1 MFCRDE
7 GYRTVYTT
15 RRRSG
20 LVADPP
26 ESASRRTHP
35 LDLSPCFPPWC
46 VTPDSCEE
54 MPRHR
59 EAIMTPNSGRLRGE
73 QLARRIASPWAIIAI
88 LLMAFALRTINL
100 NGRPLW
106 YDEAFSVLYAEQS
119 FETMFY
125 GTVTQVDGAAAEEH
139 PLFFY
144 FVLHFWMELVGQ
156 SPFAVRILSVLLGTA
171 TVAMVY
177 RLARQLFDGRIGLL
191 AAFLTA
197 LVPFHVYYSQE
208 ARMYSLLGF
217 VAISATYFFVRA
229 WSGGR
234 WLDWLA
240 FGVTGALTLY
250 AHNLGFVLIFGLDLW
265 VLWCWFRP
273 GGRRW
278 QNLRPL
284 ILSHL
289 LMLILFAP
297 GLSILPSQ
305 FGKIQR
311 AYWVQR
317 PDLTTI
323 IQTFLVFHFG
333 YDNQALP
340 TWLLPPALF
349 LSLLLP
355 AFLALRLIR
364 ARAPHRWSLAYALLL
379 LLAIFPPLIVFVLSQ
394 VQPVYIVRAF
404 LPSAL
409 AYYVLVAGGLG
420 IRAVPRPIRWV
431 LMLSAMTI
439 AVASLVN
446 HYTYALFPRSP
457 FDEAAAYLR
466 ANSQPGDAI
475 VHSNKL
481 TFLPA
486 HYYDRSLPQAFIADE
501 PGSPSDTLA
510 YATQQALG
518 LFATPDLAT
527 ATEGHRRVWL
537 VIFQRAI
544 DEYLALGY
552 DGHPHRAWL
561 EQHCVRVSTVTFNDL
576 SVYEYDTCADLESS
590 SYRSAGWSQ

>member
-1 MFCRDE
+1 
-7 GYRTVYTT
+7 
-15 RRRSG
+15 
-20 LVADPP
+20 
-26 ESASRRTHP
+26 
-35 LDLSPCFPPWC
+35 
-46 VTPDSCEE
+46 
-54 MPRHR
+54 
-59 EAIMTPNSGRLRGE
+59 
-73 QLARRIASPWAIIAI
+73 
-88 LLMAFALRTINL
+88 
-100 NGRPLW
+100 
-106 YDEAFSVLYAEQS
+106 
-119 FETMFY
+119 
-125 GTVTQVDGAAAEEH
+125 
-139 PLFFY
+139 
-144 FVLHFWMELVGQ
+144 
-156 SPFAVRILSVLLGTA
+156 
-171 TVAMVY
+171 
-177 RLARQLFDGRIGLL
+177 
-191 AAFLTA
+191 
-197 LVPFHVYYSQE
+197 
-208 ARMYSLLGF
+208 MYSLLGF
-217 VAISATYFFVRA
+217 AAISATYFFVRA

-240 FGVTGALTLY
+240 FAVLGTITLY
-250 AHNLGFVLIFGLDLW
+250 THNLGFALMLGLDLW

-278 QNLRPL
+278 RNLRPL

-289 LMLILFAP
+289 LILILFAP
-297 GLSILPSQ
+297 WLSILPGQ
-305 FGKIQR
+305 LGKIQQ

-349 LSLLLP
+349 LSLLIP

-364 ARAPHRWSLAYALLL
+364 ARAPHRWSLAYVLLL
-379 LLAIFPPLIVFVLSQ
+379 LLAISPPLVVFVLSQ
-394 VQPVYIVRAF
+394 IRPIYIVRAF

-409 AYYVLVAGGLG
+409 AYYVLVAAVLG
-420 IRAVPRPIRWV
+420 PRTIPRPIRWA

-466 ANSQPGDAI
+466 ANYQPGDAI

-481 TFLPA
+481 TFLPT

-510 YATQQALG
+510 YPTQQALG
-518 LFATPDLAT
+518 LFATPDLAM
-527 ATEGHRRVWL
+527 AAEGHGRVWL

-552 DGHPHRAWL
+552 GEHPHQAWL
-561 EQHCVRVSTVTFNDL
+561 EQHCVRTSTATFNDL
-576 SVYEYDTCADLESS
+576 SVYEYHTCAELGSS
-590 SYRSAGWSQ
+590 SYRSAGQSQ